1 MNINNIIK
9 LIKAYFYENWRNDV
23 IYSFGIMAALSL
35 IMTIMSGSPLVTGIK
50 IAAVVFMVYYPC
62 RFYSKLHQPS
72 SRIHFLMTPVTN
84 AEKVVTG
91 MLLTNI
97 YFVAGIVLSVLIG
110 QILGYGIVN
119 MYKPDIFAPYGIH
132 NLGEFLK
139 WQVLPY
145 DGQVV
150 PLFFAS
156 ISIMFFAAI
165 YFKKSPFW
173 KLLLTGF
180 VISLVFGA
188 IMAGTEWLNILLTVP
203 AEIRNGNYY
212 KVVDHNIV
220 SSSNWFPYVVCCV
233 TIVYFYAMSFLRMRE
248 TEA

>member
-9 LIKAYFYENWRNDV
+9 LIKAYFYENWRNDL

-35 IMTIMSGSPLVTGIK
+35 IMTIVSGSPFLAEIK

-62 RFYSKLHQPS
+62 RFFSKLHQPS
-72 SRIHFLMTPVTN
+72 SRIHYLMTPVTN

-91 MLLTNI
+91 MFLTNI

-119 MYKPDIFAPYGIH
+119 MYKPGIFAPCGIH

-139 WQVLPY
+139 MQIPTNGLKVMM
-145 DGQVV
+145 
-150 PLFFAS
+150 FFTS
-156 ISIMFFAAI
+156 ISTMFFAAI

-173 KLLLTGF
+173 KLLLVGF
-180 VISLVFGA
+180 VITLVVGA
-188 IMAGTEWLNILLTVP
+188 IMAGVEWLNVVLTIP
-203 AEIRNGNYY
+203 AEIRNGHYY
-212 KVVDHNIV
+212 KVVEHNIV
-220 SSSNWFPYVVCCV
+220 TSSNWFSYVAYSVS
-233 TIVYFYAMSFLRMRE
+233 IVYFYAMSFLRMRE

>member
-9 LIKAYFYENWRNDV
+9 LVKAYFYENWRNDL

-35 IMTIMSGSPLVTGIK
+35 IMTIVSGSPLLTEIK
-50 IAAVVFMVYYPC
+50 LAAIVFMVYYPC
-62 RFYSKLHQPS
+62 RVFSKLHQPS
-72 SRIHFLMTPVTN
+72 SRIHYLMTPATN

-91 MLLTNI
+91 MFLTNI

-119 MYKPDIFAPYGIH
+119 MYNPDAFALYEIH
-132 NLGEFLK
+132 NLGEFLEM
-139 WQVLPY
+139 QIHIHGDGVLM
-145 DGQVV
+145 
-150 PLFFAS
+150 FFAG

-173 KLLLTGF
+173 KLLLAGF
-180 VISLVFGA
+180 IISLVFGA
-188 IMAGTEWLNILLTVP
+188 IMAGTEWLNVLLAVP
-203 AEIRNGNYY
+203 AEIRNGGYY
-212 KVVDHNIV
+212 KVEHNIV
-220 SSSNWFPYVVCCV
+220 TSSNWFPYVAYSVV
-233 TIVYFYAMSFLRMRE
+233 IVYFYVMSFLRMRE

>member
-35 IMTIMSGSPLVTGIK
+35 LMTIMSGNPYLTEIK
-50 IAAVVFMVYYPC
+50 IAAIVFMVYYPC
-62 RFYSKLHQPS
+62 RVFSKLHQPS
-72 SRIHFLMTPVTN
+72 SRIHYLMTPATN

-91 MLLTNI
+91 MLLSNI
-97 YFVAGIVLSVLIG
+97 YFVIGIVLSVLIG
-110 QILGYGIVN
+110 QTLGYGIVN
-119 MYKPDIFAPYGIH
+119 VYSPGIFAPCGIH
-132 NLGEFLK
+132 NLGEFIKMQIPTHGLNI
-139 WQVLPY
+139 LI
-145 DGQVV
+145 
-150 PLFFAS
+150 FFAS
-156 ISIMFFAAI
+156 ISTMFFAAI

-173 KLLLTGF
+173 KLLLTVF
-180 VISLVFGA
+180 VMSLGFGA
-188 IMAGTEWLNILLTVP
+188 IIAGTEWWNVLLTVP

-212 KVVDHNIV
+212 KVVENYIV
-220 SSSNWFPYVVCCV
+220 SSSNWFPYVACCV

>member
-1 MNINNIIK
+1 
-9 LIKAYFYENWRNDV
+9 
-23 IYSFGIMAALSL
+23 
-35 IMTIMSGSPLVTGIK
+35 
-50 IAAVVFMVYYPC
+50 
-62 RFYSKLHQPS
+62 
-72 SRIHFLMTPVTN
+72 MTPVTN

-119 MYKPDIFAPYGIH
+119 MYKPDIFAIPYGIH

-139 WQVLPY
+139 WQVLPI
-145 DGQVV
+145 DGEAV
-150 PLFFAS
+150 LMFFAG

-173 KLLLTGF
+173 KLLLAGF

-188 IMAGTEWLNILLTVP
+188 IMAGVEWLNVLLTVP
-203 AEIRNGNYY
+203 AEIRNGHYY
-212 KVVDHNIV
+212 KVEHNIAT
-220 SSSNWFPYVVCCV
+220 SSDWFMYVAYSV

>member
-9 LIKAYFYENWRNDV
+9 LIKAYFYENWRNDL

-35 IMTIMSGSPLVTGIK
+35 IMTIVSGNPDLTGIK

-62 RFYSKLHQPS
+62 RFFSKLHQPS

-91 MLLTNI
+91 MFLTNI

-110 QILGYGIVN
+110 QILGYGIMNV
-119 MYKPDIFAPYGIH
+119 YRPGIFAPCGIH

-139 WQVLPY
+139 MQVLPY
-145 DGQVV
+145 DGETV
-150 PLFFAS
+150 LMFFAS
-156 ISIMFFAAI
+156 ISTMFFAAI

-173 KLLLTGF
+173 KLMLAGF
-180 VISLVFGA
+180 AISLVFGA
-188 IMAGTEWLNILLTVP
+188 IMAGTEWLNVLLTVP

-212 KVVDHNIV
+212 KVEHNIV
-220 SSSNWFPYVVCCV
+220 TSSNWFPYVALSVA
-233 TIVYFYAMSFLRMRE
+233 IVYFYAMSFLRMRE

>member
-9 LIKAYFYENWRNDV
+9 LVKAYFYENWRNDL

-35 IMTIMSGSPLVTGIK
+35 IMTMVSGSPDLTGIK
-50 IAAVVFMVYYPC
+50 IAAIVFMVYYPC

-84 AEKVVTG
+84 AEKVMSG
-91 MLLTNI
+91 MFLTNI

-139 WQVLPY
+139 WQVSPIDVEL
-145 DGQVV
+145 V
-150 PLFFAS
+150 LMFFAS
-156 ISIMFFAAI
+156 ISTMFFAAI

-173 KLLLTGF
+173 KLMLTGF
-180 VISLVFGA
+180 VVSLVLGA
-188 IMAGTEWLNILLTVP
+188 LMAGTEWLNALAVVP

-212 KVVDHNIV
+212 KTEHYIAT
-220 SSSNWFPYVVCCV
+220 SKEWFPYVACCMS
-233 TIVYFYAMSFLRMRE
+233 IVYFYAMSFLRMRE

>member
-9 LIKAYFYENWRNDV
+9 LIKAYFYENWRNDL

-35 IMTIMSGSPLVTGIK
+35 VMTIMSNIPNLTEIK
-50 IAAVVFMVYYPC
+50 IAAIVFMVYYPC

-139 WQVLPY
+139 WQVLSI
-145 DGQVV
+145 DGEAV
-150 PLFFAS
+150 LMFFAG

-173 KLLLTGF
+173 KLLLAGF

-188 IMAGTEWLNILLTVP
+188 IMAGVEWLNVLLTVP
-203 AEIRNGNYY
+203 AEIRNGHYY
-212 KVVDHNIV
+212 KVEHNIAT
-220 SSSNWFPYVVCCV
+220 SSDWFMYVAYSV

>member
-9 LIKAYFYENWRNDV
+9 LIKAYFYENWRNDL

-35 IMTIMSGSPLVTGIK
+35 IMTMVSGSPDLTGIK
-50 IAAVVFMVYYPC
+50 IAAIVFMVYYPC

-72 SRIHFLMTPVTN
+72 SRIHYLMTPATN

-91 MLLTNI
+91 MFLTNI

-139 WQVLPY
+139 WQVSPIDVEL
-145 DGQVV
+145 V
-150 PLFFAS
+150 LMFFAS
-156 ISIMFFAAI
+156 ISTMFFAAI

-173 KLLLTGF
+173 KLLLAGF

-188 IMAGTEWLNILLTVP
+188 IMAGTEWLNVLLAVP
-203 AEIRNGNYY
+203 AEIRNGGYY
-212 KVVDHNIV
+212 KVEHNIV
-220 SSSNWFPYVVCCV
+220 TSSNWFPYVAYSV

>member
-9 LIKAYFYENWRNDV
+9 LVKAYFYENWRNDL

-35 IMTIMSGSPLVTGIK
+35 FMTIISGNPDLTGLK

-62 RFYSKLHQPS
+62 RFFAKLHQPS
-72 SRIHFLMTPVTN
+72 SRIHFLMTPATN

-91 MLLTNI
+91 MFLTNI

-119 MYKPDIFAPYGIH
+119 MYKPGIFAPCGIH

-203 AEIRNGNYY
+203 TEIRNGNYY
-212 KVVDHNIV
+212 KVEHYITTSKD
-220 SSSNWFPYVVCCV
+220 WFPYVVCCV

>member
-9 LIKAYFYENWRNDV
+9 LIKAYFYENWRNDL

-35 IMTIMSGSPLVTGIK
+35 VMTIVSNIPNLTEIK
-50 IAAVVFMVYYPC
+50 IAAIVFMVYYPC

-145 DGQVV
+145 DGEAV
-150 PLFFAS
+150 LMFFAG

-173 KLLLTGF
+173 KLLLAGF

-188 IMAGTEWLNILLTVP
+188 IMAGTEWLNVLLTVP
-203 AEIRNGNYY
+203 AEIRNGHYY
-212 KVVDHNIV
+212 KVEHNIAT
-220 SSSNWFPYVVCCV
+220 SSDWFMYVAYSV
-233 TIVYFYAMSFLRMRE
+233 TIVYFYVMSFLRMRE

>member
-1 MNINNIIK
+1 MNIDNIIK
-9 LIKAYFYENWRNDV
+9 LIKAYFYENWRNDL

-35 IMTIMSGSPLVTGIK
+35 IMTIIYGNPYITEIK
-50 IAAVVFMVYYPC
+50 IAAVVFMIYYPC
-62 RFYSKLHQPS
+62 RFFSKLHQPS
-72 SRIHFLMTPVTN
+72 SRIHFLMTPATN

-91 MLLTNI
+91 LFLTNV

-110 QILGYGIVN
+110 QVLGYGILILN
-119 MYKPDIFAPYGIH
+119 KPGIFGPCGIH
-132 NLGEFLK
+132 NLAEFLK
-139 WQVLPY
+139 VQIPNGGVVLKIY
-145 DGQVV
+145 
-150 PLFFAS
+150 AC
-156 ISIMFFAAI
+156 ISTMFFAAI

-173 KLLLTGF
+173 KLLLTVF

-188 IMAGTEWLNILLTVP
+188 IIAGTEWLNVLLTVP

-212 KVVDHNIV
+212 KVVENYIV
-220 SSSNWFPYVVCCV
+220 SSSNWFPYVACCV

>member
-119 MYKPDIFAPYGIH
+119 MYNPDAFALYEIH
-132 NLGEFLK
+132 NLGEFLEM
-139 WQVLPY
+139 QIPIHGDGVLM
-145 DGQVV
+145 
-150 PLFFAS
+150 FFAG

-173 KLLLTGF
+173 KLLLAGF
-180 VISLVFGA
+180 IISLVFGA
-188 IMAGTEWLNILLTVP
+188 IMAGTEWLNVLLAVP
-203 AEIRNGNYY
+203 AEIRNGGYY
-212 KVVDHNIV
+212 KVEHNIV
-220 SSSNWFPYVVCCV
+220 TSSNWFPYVAYSVV
-233 TIVYFYAMSFLRMRE
+233 IVYFYAMSFLRMRE

>member
-9 LIKAYFYENWRNDV
+9 LIKAYFYENWRNDL

-35 IMTIMSGSPLVTGIK
+35 IMTMVSGSPDLTGIK

-62 RFYSKLHQPS
+62 RFFSKLHQPS

-139 WQVLPY
+139 WQVLY
-145 DGQVV
+145 IDGEAV
-150 PLFFAS
+150 LMFFAG

-173 KLLLTGF
+173 KLLLAGF

-188 IMAGTEWLNILLTVP
+188 IMASVEWLNVLLTVP
-203 AEIRNGNYY
+203 AEIRNGHYY
-212 KVVDHNIV
+212 KVEHNIAT
-220 SSSNWFPYVVCCV
+220 SSDWFMYVAYSV